1 MTTSPGFRPET
12 LAAHLSKLEDI
23 AGKPTRYVIAFSGGL
38 DSTVLAHSLACL
50 RREDPDYADIDVI
63 AIHIDHGLQQESSQW
78 SERCSENA
86 AAFGIEFQSLCVA
99 VQPESGKG
107 LEASAR
113 DARYSALH
121 AELRNDDWLLSAHHR
136 EDQAETLLLN
146 LIRGSG
152 PAGVAGIGD
161 VRRFGPG
168 WLARPMLNV
177 NRADIHQYAID
188 QDLQWVDDP
197 SNTDRRF
204 DRNFLRHEV
213 LPRLRSRWPDIAAR
227 LQRSA
232 GHAGEASQLL
242 VELAEI
248 DIAALGSCSARLPI
262 DGLTSLSDA
271 RQRNVIRFALRDQG
285 LSTPTALQLQRI
297 MTEVIPA
304 REDAQPLVSWP
315 GASVRRY
322 RNGLY
327 LLPENLADAVEPA
340 SLQDGELELGAGL
353 GRLILE
359 PGAESGVSDA
369 VIQAGLSIRPREGG
383 EEIQPKGQRH
393 TRKLKKLL
401 QEEGVVPWMRDRL
414 PLVYAGDRLVAVGD
428 LWLADDAAQSPGV
441 ALRWIGRPALH

>member
-1 MTTSPGFRPET
+1 VSFSPAI
-12 LAAHLSKLEDI
+12 LAEHLAQLENT
-23 AGKPTRYVIAFSGGL
+23 AGQPARFVIAYSGGL
-38 DSTVLAHSLACL
+38 DSTALAHALSCL
-50 RREDPDYADIDVI
+50 KRDHAHFADTPVV
-63 AIHIDHGLQQESSQW
+63 AIHIDHQLQPESSSW
-78 SERCSENA
+78 SEQCAENA
-86 AAFGIEFQSLCVA
+86 AEFGIEFQSLSVT
-99 VQPESGKG
+99 VQLESGKG
-107 LEASAR
+107 PEASAR

-121 AELRNDDWLLSAHHR
+121 TTLHGGDWLLSAHHR

-168 WLARPMLNV
+168 WLVRPMLNV
-177 NRADIHQYAID
+177 NRADILQYAID
-188 QDLQWVDDP
+188 HELKWVEDP
-197 SNTDRRF
+197 SNADRRF

-227 LQRSA
+227 VQRSA

-248 DIAALGSCSARLPI
+248 DLAALGACSERLPI
-262 DGLTSLSDA
+262 DGLAALSEA
-271 RQRNVIRFALRDQG
+271 RQRNVIRYALRDQG

-315 GASVRRY
+315 GGSVRRY

-327 LLPENLADAVEPA
+327 LLPENLADAVESA

-353 GRLILE
+353 GQLILE
-359 PGAESGVSDA
+359 PGAKTGVSDA
-369 VIQAGLSIRPREGG
+369 LIKAGLSIRPRLGG

-414 PLVYAGDRLVAVGD
+414 PLIYSGEQLVAVGD
-428 LWLADDAAQSPGV
+428 LWLADDAAASPGAAV
-441 ALRWIGRPALH
+441 RWIGRPALH